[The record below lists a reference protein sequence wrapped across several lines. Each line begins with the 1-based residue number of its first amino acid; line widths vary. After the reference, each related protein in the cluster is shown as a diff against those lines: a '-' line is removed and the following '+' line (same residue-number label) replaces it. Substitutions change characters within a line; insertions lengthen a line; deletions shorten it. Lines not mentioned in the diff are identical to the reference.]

1 MGEQNDIKKL
11 KGFIRRRRKAF
22 IFAFLLIFLSA
33 VAVAFILPSIYQSE
47 TKILIEGQQI
57 PQDYVKSAITSYVE
71 ERLQVITQQVM
82 TRNKLLDIIN
92 QFNLY
97 PEMKDRNTV
106 EDIIVKMRKDINL
119 KTISANVI
127 DPRTGRPTAATI
139 AFTLSYEGKDPSTV
153 QKVANV
159 LASLYLEEELKTRE
173 KLASSTTV
181 FLQGELNNL
190 KEQILFHENK
200 ISKFKEAHIGELP
213 EFNRMNLDS
222 IARLERELDSG
233 DMRLRSLE
241 DRLIYLRGQIANVDP
256 LLPVVTAEGKM
267 AMNPAERLKGLR
279 LKLLSLQSTL
289 SEKHPDIKN
298 LKREI
303 EELEAQVGE
312 SDDAVLKIKRLNES
326 ENQLAVLKSRLG
338 AKHPDVIRLTK
349 EVETLSQEVDELSTE
364 KARLEVGE
372 NKPDNPAY
380 INLMTQIVST
390 QLEIKGLIQDRQ
402 KIKQKLDEYRSKI
415 EATPI
420 VEKEYNELTRDYENA
435 KRKYN
440 EIMNRLQE
448 ATVSQGM
455 EESQRGE
462 RFTIT
467 EPAYLPEKPYKPNR
481 IAIILLGF
489 VLAFGTSI
497 GFSAIR
503 ENLDH
508 SVKSSFELK
517 NITGI
522 PVFSVIPYTLTDKEI
537 RKRKMKRMFLV
548 SAIMVTIVVA
558 LLLINNYLIPLD
570 ILWLKMQRK
579 LMMMA

>member
-1 MGEQNDIKKL
+1 
-11 KGFIRRRRKAF
+11 
-22 IFAFLLIFLSA
+22 
-33 VAVAFILPSIYQSE
+33 
-47 TKILIEGQQI
+47 
-57 PQDYVKSAITSYVE
+57 
-71 ERLQVITQQVM
+71 
-82 TRNKLLDIIN
+82 
-92 QFNLY
+92 
-97 PEMKDRNTV
+97 
-106 EDIIVKMRKDINL
+106 
-119 KTISANVI
+119 
-127 DPRTGRPTAATI
+127 
-139 AFTLSYEGKDPSTV
+139 
-153 QKVANV
+153 
-159 LASLYLEEELKTRE
+159 
-173 KLASSTTV
+173 
-181 FLQGELNNL
+181 
-190 KEQILFHENK
+190 
-200 ISKFKEAHIGELP
+200 
-213 EFNRMNLDS
+213 
-222 IARLERELDSG
+222 
-233 DMRLRSLE
+233 
-241 DRLIYLRGQIANVDP
+241 
-256 LLPVVTAEGKM
+256 
-267 AMNPAERLKGLR
+267 MNPAERLKGLR

-326 ENQLAVLKSRLG
+326 ENQLAVLRSRLG

-364 KARLEVGE
+364 KARLDVGE

-503 ENLDH
+503 
-508 SVKSSFELK
+508 K
-517 NITGI
+517 IWTI
-522 PVFSVIPYTLTDKEI
+522 P
-537 RKRKMKRMFLV
+537 
-548 SAIMVTIVVA
+548 
-558 LLLINNYLIPLD
+558 
-570 ILWLKMQRK
+570 
-579 LMMMA
+579 

>member
-200 ISKFKEAHIGELP
+200 ISKFKEVHFGELP
-213 EFNRMNLDS
+213 EFNQMNLDS
-222 IARLERELDSG
+222 IARLEREFDSG

-256 LLPVVTAEGKM
+256 LLPVVTAEGKW
-267 AMNPAERLKGLR
+267 P
-279 LKLLSLQSTL
+279 
-289 SEKHPDIKN
+289 
-298 LKREI
+298 
-303 EELEAQVGE
+303 
-312 SDDAVLKIKRLNES
+312 
-326 ENQLAVLKSRLG
+326 
-338 AKHPDVIRLTK
+338 
-349 EVETLSQEVDELSTE
+349 
-364 KARLEVGE
+364 
-372 NKPDNPAY
+372 
-380 INLMTQIVST
+380 
-390 QLEIKGLIQDRQ
+390 
-402 KIKQKLDEYRSKI
+402 
-415 EATPI
+415 
-420 VEKEYNELTRDYENA
+420 
-435 KRKYN
+435 
-440 EIMNRLQE
+440 
-448 ATVSQGM
+448 
-455 EESQRGE
+455 
-462 RFTIT
+462 
-467 EPAYLPEKPYKPNR
+467 
-481 IAIILLGF
+481 
-489 VLAFGTSI
+489 
-497 GFSAIR
+497 
-503 ENLDH
+503 
-508 SVKSSFELK
+508 
-517 NITGI
+517 
-522 PVFSVIPYTLTDKEI
+522 
-537 RKRKMKRMFLV
+537 
-548 SAIMVTIVVA
+548 
-558 LLLINNYLIPLD
+558 
-570 ILWLKMQRK
+570 
-579 LMMMA
+579 